1 MPRAIVDL
9 PDAQAVHDGVPVTEV
24 YLPMP
29 HTVQALEEVIVEYLP
44 AAQATH
50 EE

>member
-9 PDAQAVHDGVPVTEV
+9 PDAQAVHDGAPVTEV

-29 HTVQALEEVIVEYLP
+29 HPVQALEVTAAYLP
-44 AAQATH
+44 AVQAAH